1 MSSRFSK
8 QIICEAIHFWLK
20 FKYKIDYLPKIGVCY
35 FSYHPSIAASET
47 RILTTLVSTKI
58 RGEINSHKK
67 VIIPL
72 FQTASRNK
80 KTSFLLYTCEVIY
93 LINKGV
99 ISLYVQKQGGILLK
113 FNILCLH
120 YVTHYCAKI
129 KC

>member
-1 MSSRFSK
+1 MLFFLSPQYCCFRNSDFNN
-8 QIICEAIHFWLK
+8 
-20 FKYKIDYLPKIGVCY
+20 
-35 FSYHPSIAASET
+35 T
-47 RILTTLVSTKI
+47 RLYQNKG
-58 RGEINSHKK
+58 RDKHSHKK